1 MGIGLTVLPHKNTN
15 CFSETGSI
23 DNDRTLTGD
32 VTAGAVV
39 MLIGQSQR
47 EAQRP
52 IGPIVAPKHQTIISC
67 WNMRTMAEATQAWQ
81 VAKEMKEFGI
91 EVPGIRLSEI
101 RWKDIASVTLQ
112 SGEKVVWDE
121 SGGTG

>member
-1 MGIGLTVLPHKNTN
+1 MSIGLTILPHKNTN
-15 CFSETGSI
+15 CFSETGII
-23 DNDRTLTGD
+23 DNQRTLTGN

-67 WNMRTMAEATQAWQ
+67 RTMAEATQAGQ

-91 EVPGIRLSEI
+91 EVPGISET
-101 RWKDIASVTLQ
+101 RWKDIGSVTLQ
-112 SGEKVVWDE
+112 SGEKVVCDE
-121 SGGTG
+121 LGGTG

>member
-1 MGIGLTVLPHKNTN
+1 MILPHKNTN

-23 DNDRTLTGD
+23 DNERKSLTGD
-32 VTAGAVV
+32 VTAGAVL
-39 MLIGQSQR
+39 MLIGQSQQ

-52 IGPIVAPKHQTIISC
+52 IGPIVAPKHQMIISC
-67 WNMRTMAEATQAWQ
+67 WNMRTTAEATQAWQ
-81 VAKEMKEFGI
+81 VAKEMKKFGI

-112 SGEKVVWDE
+112 SGEKVVCDE
-121 SGGTG
+121 SGGTS

>member
-1 MGIGLTVLPHKNTN
+1 
-15 CFSETGSI
+15 
-23 DNDRTLTGD
+23 
-32 VTAGAVV
+32 
-39 MLIGQSQR
+39 MLIGQSQW

-101 RWKDIASVTLQ
+101 RWKDIAVVTLQ
-112 SGEKVVWDE
+112 SGEKVVCNE

>member
-1 MGIGLTVLPHKNTN
+1 
-15 CFSETGSI
+15 
-23 DNDRTLTGD
+23 
-32 VTAGAVV
+32 
-39 MLIGQSQR
+39 MLIGQSQW

-52 IGPIVAPKHQTIISC
+52 IGPIVALKHQTIISC

-112 SGEKVVWDE
+112 SGEKVVCDE